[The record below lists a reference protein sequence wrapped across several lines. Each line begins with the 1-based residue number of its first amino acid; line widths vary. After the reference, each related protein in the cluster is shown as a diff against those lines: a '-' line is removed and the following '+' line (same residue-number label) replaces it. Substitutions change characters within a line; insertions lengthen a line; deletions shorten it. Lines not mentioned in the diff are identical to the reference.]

1 MTRLSTFTLVLA
13 YVAFAGAYFADDGT
27 ALYLFAAGCLSVA
40 LSFIAY
46 ITND

>member
-13 YVAFAGAYFADDGT
+13 YVAFAGAYFADDGA